1 MGQHKTNPT
10 AIKAKAGEIPP
21 KKKPLSKRERERI
34 IQAQIMKMIFAPL
47 SERCNDRLEM
57 EVKEDGKRS
66 ENG

>member
-1 MGQHKTNPT
+1 MGQHKANPT

-47 SERCNDRLEM
+47 SERCADRLEM
-57 EVKEDGKRS
+57 EVNEDGKT
-66 ENG
+66 

>member
-21 KKKPLSKRERERI
+21 KKKPMGKRERERI

-47 SERCNDRLEM
+47 SERCADRL
-57 EVKEDGKRS
+57 
-66 ENG
+66 

>member
-34 IQAQIMKMIFAPL
+34 IQAQIRKMIFAPL
-47 SERCNDRLEM
+47 SERCADRLEM
-57 EVKEDGKRS
+57 EAKE
-66 ENG
+66 E